1 MLRIT
6 SFAKL
11 IVTSLFVSATAFTL
25 MAQVPENDQVS
36 KNYLSTARHQSGKV
50 PPNNAF
56 SQGPPHN
63 PLFFDSILN
72 FSGQFNA
79 NGFDSL
85 NNIAKKWDFNM
96 VGNRPEHG
104 GTTVINAPIIPV
116 SIDLRNAD
124 GSPRFVNGIRMIS
137 DATQFVQPVLDS
149 PVFSNANYSSSSVP
163 TQFTDAIQRAEF
175 FDTATPD
182 WHTLLNP
189 TVKPAQTMTLLKGT
203 YLFATNDDGTCCAFI
218 LVDEGTFINSFLP
231 LFGSNPGSVVASAEN
246 AGDITTH
253 DISTFLFPNTFLF
266 FQGDL
271 SSFTLGFHTV
281 DFESGNAANGNLEK
295 GFVINYSSW
304 VSPFVFF
311 SDNFQDVTALSHEV
325 AETFNDP
332 FAGTDGDH
340 GITPWWL
347 APNGGCQNLMEV
359 GDVVEDLPNATFPIA
374 TNGAVY
380 HPQNEALLPWFEF
393 QSPSHAIDG
402 AYSYPDESLLPS
414 LSPVQHAFCE

>member
-6 SFAKL
+6 SLAKL
-11 IVTSLFVSATAFTL
+11 IVTSLFVSATAFTV

-36 KNYLSTARHQSGKV
+36 KSYLSTARHQSGKV
-50 PPNNAF
+50 PPNNNS
-56 SQGPPHN
+56 SQGSPHD
-63 PLFFDSILN
+63 PLFIDSVAN

-79 NGFDSL
+79 NGFDTL

-149 PVFSNANYSSSSVP
+149 PVFTNANYSSSGVP
-163 TQFTDAIQRAEF
+163 TQFTDAVQRAEF
-175 FDTATPD
+175 FDNAKPD

-189 TVKPAQTMTLLKGT
+189 IVKPAQTMTLLKGT

-218 LVDEGTFINSFLP
+218 LVDEGTFINNFLP
-231 LFGSNPGSVVASAEN
+231 LFGSNPGSVVAAAEA

-266 FQGDL
+266 LQGDL
-271 SSFTLGFHTV
+271 SFFTVGFHTV
-281 DFESGNAANGNLEK
+281 DFESGNNANGNLEK

-311 SDNFQDVTALSHEV
+311 GDNFQDVTALSHEL

-332 FAGTDGDH
+332 FVGADGDH

-393 QSPSHAIDG
+393 QSPSHAIHG
-402 AYSYPDESLLPS
+402 AYSYPDENLLPS